1 MSKDILQPAHALPR
15 LPILVRVSPSA
26 GYALVLLVLLSSRA
40 FAQAPGLSPAV
51 IPFDPNAI
59 GEATAGYV
67 SGNGGTVTGPF
78 VGTNINT
85 AVGAATFYA
94 NGYTGSNVAIANI
107 EAGQVWSG
115 HESLSTT
122 IQITPHGSSLNEVDR
137 HATWVGMILAGRQA
151 GNNPGDYQQGMA
163 PGAQL
168 YSGAI
173 AAQWSGS
180 RFALNF
186 SYFFSTMFD
195 QYRKAFSTGM
205 DANGR
210 RADVINSSYGGGD
223 TTGTG
228 TPALALDGFANANP
242 RTLLV
247 VSAGNSG
254 PGPNQVFSPASGYNN
269 IAVAALGPDS
279 AYNTPSSFSS
289 GGPNNYSDPVNG
301 TFANARQVVD
311 IAAPGQQQSSAY
323 YGGTTG
329 GNGTT
334 DNPGIS
340 GTGPAGGAS
349 GIAGGPDYYSRGI
362 AGTSFAAPTVAG
374 GAALLDDVAYT
385 QFAANADARDGR
397 VIKAVLMNTADKTVG
412 WDNGQV
418 PHPNGFGGV
427 QTAQGLDNRVGT
439 GAMNLDHAY
448 HEYLDGTT
456 DVPGLGTGNL
466 GLVHPLGW
474 DFGQVTSGLTNDYFF
489 DTPLVGGSMFSA
501 TLTWFRDRSVSPSN
515 TVSDLSYDDLDLE
528 LWSVLGGVPNHL
540 ISESFSTF
548 NSSEH
553 FYFSLPLTGDYALRV
568 RWAGE
573 LFDLIGD
580 ANQEQYGLAW
590 TAVAV
595 PEPASVVMALVGAA
609 ALVLVAR
616 RRRSR

>member
-1 MSKDILQPAHALPR
+1 MSFDANQPARRAPQLPALS
-15 LPILVRVSPSA
+15 RVLPSA
-26 GYALVLLVLLSSRA
+26 RFALLVVGLLASQAS
-40 FAQAPGLSPAV
+40 AQIPGSSPAV
-51 IPFDPNAI
+51 IPYDPNGY
-59 GEATAGYV
+59 GEARAGYV
-67 SGNGGTVTGPF
+67 SGNSGTVTGPF
-78 VGTNINT
+78 SGTNINT
-85 AVGAATFYA
+85 AVGAGTFYA
-94 NGYTGSNVAIANI
+94 NGYTGTHVAIANI
-107 EAGQVWSG
+107 EAGYVWSG
-115 HESLSTT
+115 HEALSTT
-122 IQITPHGSSLNEVDR
+122 IQITPHSASINEVDR

-151 GNNPGDYQQGMA
+151 GGNPGSYQQGMA

-168 YSGAI
+168 YSGAL
-173 AAQWSGS
+173 AAQWNGS
-180 RFALNF
+180 RFSLNF

-195 QYRKAFSTGM
+195 QYRRGFSTGM
-205 DANGR
+205 DSGGR
-210 RADVINSSYGGGD
+210 TADVINSSYGGGD
-223 TTGTG
+223 VTGTG

-301 TFANARQVVD
+301 TITNARQVVD

-334 DNPGIS
+334 DNPS
-340 GTGPAGGAS
+340 VVGTGPTGGAS
-349 GIAGGPDYYSRGI
+349 GIAGGSNYYSRGI

-412 WDNGQV
+412 WNNGQV

-448 HEYLDGTT
+448 YEYLSGTT

-466 GLVHPLGW
+466 GLVHHLGW
-474 DFGQVTSGLTNDYFF
+474 DFGQVTSALTNDYFF
-489 DTPLVGGSMFSA
+489 DTPLLGGSMFSA
-501 TLTWFRDRSVSPSN
+501 TLTWFRDRSVSANN

-540 ISESFSTF
+540 ISESFSAF

-553 FYFSLPLTGDYALRV
+553 FYFALPASGDYALRV

-573 LFDLIGD
+573 IFDLIGD

-595 PEPASVVMALVGAA
+595 PEPSSVVLALAGEV
-609 ALVLVAR
+609 ALMLVAR
-616 RRRSR
+616 RRRGR